1 MTTLMISLREF
12 KDADAPLLV
21 EYLNHPQVT
30 HYITAAIPTPYT
42 LDDAHWWIKHSKQ
55 STLIKAITYQGQFI
69 GCISATPG
77 QFEYSHSAEIGY
89 WLGNAYWQQGLA
101 TQALAMFVEKL
112 QKDGEL
118 KRVFVSVVTDNN
130 RSISVLKKNEFELE
144 GTLKQASCKN
154 GVFFDEHI
162 YAKLI

>member
-1 MTTLMISLREF
+1 MISLRKF
-12 KDADAPLLV
+12 KDVDAPLLV

-30 HYITAAIPTPYT
+30 QYITAAIPTPYT
-42 LDDAHWWIKHSKQ
+42 LEDAHWWIKHSKQ

-89 WLGNAYWQQGLA
+89 WLGHAYWQQGLA
-101 TQALAMFVEKL
+101 TQALTLFVEKL
-112 QKDGEL
+112 QQEGEF
-118 KRVFVSVVTDNN
+118 KRVYVSVVTDNN
-130 RSISVLKKNEFELE
+130 RSISVLKKNEFQLE
-144 GTLKQASCKN
+144 GTLKQASYKN

-162 YAKLI
+162 YARLI